1 MKVNSVCGMTDEDIV
16 FNRVIYRPS
25 EGFPLEDELITN
37 TTSAEN
43 CCIAYQNT
51 VSPSSLSYGCIC

>member
-1 MKVNSVCGMTDEDIV
+1 MTDEDIV